1 MSQTDDDAAARAR
14 LERVAWGAGSTPT
27 EAVRARIALADL
39 DREARRRSRSDVA
52 PGTPPGTPSGAEG
65 RRRPAGPASGR
76 RPSAVPPDE
85 PAAVS
90 GTSSPDARG
99 AGGHAVDS
107 GDAGPGAHQTDEHE
121 AVGRDAHR
129 AVEHRA
135 DEHRPD
141 EHRAVR
147 PATADGGTGRDG
159 TDRDGAGRDGAGWRG
174 TGRGGAGLL
183 AGARR
188 LTDRVRRTDRT
199 VLWASGGA
207 AVVVGLVL
215 GAGVGLSVGART
227 AEPARTT
234 VTPAAGT
241 VTVEQMLDMPQ
252 TFADQLPGSIEAP
265 VALRSTRLVF
275 TNRSLSGD
283 AAGTPWNVWAAVGRD
298 PSTICLVATADRI
311 EGTSACYPREDALH
325 GTVSL
330 SATSASGTVWV
341 RLVGGAVRGTVTST
355 ATSRMY

>member
-1 MSQTDDDAAARAR
+1 MSRTDDDAAARAR
-14 LERVAWGAGSTPT
+14 LERIAWGAASTPT
-27 EAVRARIALADL
+27 EAARARIALADL
-39 DREARRRSRSDVA
+39 DQEARRRPRSDVA
-52 PGTPPGTPSGAEG
+52 PATSSGADG
-65 RRRPAGPASGR
+65 RRAAARPASRRGRSAGPEGD
-76 RPSAVPPDE
+76 PTDDDAVIPG
-85 PAAVS
+85 V
-90 GTSSPDARG
+90 G
-99 AGGHAVDS
+99 
-107 GDAGPGAHQTDEHE
+107 GDADVRDPGEHR
-121 AVGRDAHR
+121 VDD
-129 AVEHRA
+129 HRA
-135 DEHRPD
+135 DD
-141 EHRAVR
+141 HRADDQRVGGDGVGEGGV
-147 PATADGGTGRDG
+147 AVGGADDGGA
-159 TDRDGAGRDGAGWRG
+159 DRDAPD
-174 TGRGGAGLL
+174 RGGSGLL

-188 LTDRVRRTDRT
+188 LADRARRTDRT
-199 VLWASGGA
+199 VLWASGAG

-215 GAGVGLSVGART
+215 GTGVGLSVGARS
-227 AEPARTT
+227 AEPGRAT

-241 VTVEQMLDMPQ
+241 VTVEQMLDLPQ

-330 SATSASGTVWV
+330 SATSASGTLWV

>member
-1 MSQTDDDAAARAR
+1 MSRTDDDAAARAR
-14 LERVAWGAGSTPT
+14 LERIAWGAASTPT
-27 EAVRARIALADL
+27 EAARARTALADL
-39 DREARRRSRSDVA
+39 DREARTTSRSDVA
-52 PGTPPGTPSGAEG
+52 SDA
-65 RRRPAGPASGR
+65 PAVVDGR
-76 RPSAVPPDE
+76 RPDGPTPSRRGGAAGRAADE
-85 PAAVS
+85 
-90 GTSSPDARG
+90 
-99 AGGHAVDS
+99 AVDS
-107 GDAGPGAHQTDEHE
+107 RDPG
-121 AVGRDAHR
+121 GHR
-129 AVEHRA
+129 ADDGVAGEHGIGEHRVSEHAVSEHRA
-135 DEHRPD
+135 GRY
-141 EHRAVR
+141 RAD
-147 PATADGGTGRDG
+147 AGGV
-159 TDRDGAGRDGAGWRG
+159 DRDGPD
-174 TGRGGAGLL
+174 RGGSGLL

-199 VLWASGGA
+199 VLWACGA
-207 AVVVGLVL
+207 GAVVVGLVL

-227 AEPARTT
+227 AEPGRAT

-241 VTVEQMLDMPQ
+241 VTVEQMLDVPQ

-265 VALRSTRLVF
+265 VALRTTRLVF
-275 TNRSLSGD
+275 SNRSLSGD

-330 SATSASGTVWV
+330 SATSLSGTLWV